1 MFQLAPSILAADFA
15 RLGEEVKSVE
25 EAGCGWL
32 HIDVMDGRFV
42 PSISYGSPVIRAIRP
57 LSGLFFD
64 VHIMAEQPDHLI
76 EEFSLAGADLITV
89 HAEACTHLDRTVQLI
104 KSCNKKAGVALNPAT
119 PLNVLEYV
127 LPQLDMVL
135 LMTVNPGYGGQKY
148 IPYMTD
154 KIRALKKMIAER
166 GLQTDIEVDGGI
178 YQDNVSVVLEAG
190 ANIIVAG
197 SAVFGT
203 DVPEKVERFLKVF
216 KSFEDGGR

>member
-64 VHIMAEQPDHLI
+64 VHIMAEQPEHLI

-89 HAEACTHLDRTVQLI
+89 HAEACTHPVSYTHLDVYKRQG
-104 KSCNKKAGVALNPAT
+104 KKCQAFTRGKLYEHRLCTEIGGNGIET
-119 PLNVLEYV
+119 LS
-127 LPQLDMVL
+127 
-135 LMTVNPGYGGQKY
+135 GGGQ
-148 IPYMTD
+148 
-154 KIRALKKMIAER
+154 L
-166 GLQTDIEVDGGI
+166 
-178 YQDNVSVVLEAG
+178 SV
-190 ANIIVAG
+190 
-197 SAVFGT
+197 
-203 DVPEKVERFLKVF
+203 
-216 KSFEDGGR
+216 

>member
-154 KIRALKKMIAER
+154 KIRALKKV
-166 GLQTDIEVDGGI
+166 LQKEACRRISKWTA
-178 YQDNVSVVLEAG
+178 VSTRTMYRWCLKPARISLWQVLPC
-190 ANIIVAG
+190 
-197 SAVFGT
+197 SA
-203 DVPEKVERFLKVF
+203 RMC
-216 KSFEDGGR
+216 RRR